1 MKILPLN
8 KLVIILNKIF
18 KNSFFEVKSLRV
30 INADNSNIVKIID
43 KNKKNFHGIAE
54 IYSSNFKKNTIRAW
68 KKHTKM
74 YCNIFVTKGS
84 VKFKFY
90 DDNFI
95 KSNELILG
103 ENDKKILFIKPNIWF
118 GFKGLS
124 ENNSLVNISNI
135 LHDDKEVVKKKYDS
149 KLTKF

>member
-1 MKILPLN
+1 MN
-8 KLVIILNKIF
+8 QIF
-18 KNSFFEVKSLRV
+18 KNDFFEVKSLIE
-30 INADNSNIVKIID
+30 INTDNSNIIKIID
-43 KNKKNFHGIAE
+43 KNKKNFHGISE

-74 YCNIFVTKGS
+74 FCNIFVIKGS
-84 VKFKFY
+84 IKFKFY

-124 ENNSLVNISNI
+124 ENNSLINISNI
-135 LHDDKEVVKKKYDS
+135 IHDDKEVLKKDYNA
-149 KLTKF
+149 KFSEF